1 MIAPLV
7 RSAVLGAALAL
18 AAAACAP
25 IDGGYGDSGGGI
37 LYPGDLGYDEDRD
50 VVLERARRTC
60 VRRAEEQI
68 GDVRRVLDVDR
79 TGRYR
84 ADVRLRVRHDGKDD
98 EVLCR
103 YDDGLVSFDGVD
115 RPRPEPPPPVDPTV
129 ELERRAVDAC
139 RSAAQGRGLRVQSV
153 TGARP
158 AGRDYRVALRVQ
170 RGERRFDLGCTW
182 RRSSGAAQLDA
193 SDLAAGEALGGAQ
206 AADEGR
212 ARRACAAAAR
222 SAGLGSVRVLGSRPG
237 GGDRY
242 AVRLS
247 GTRGDRRVE
256 LGCVYDVSSAQASLR
271 D

>member
-1 MIAPLV
+1 MIAPLARWIV
-7 RSAVLGAALAL
+7 VGAVVALGVVG
-18 AAAACAP
+18 CAP
-25 IDGGYGDSGGGI
+25 IDGGYGDTGGGI

-60 VRRAEEQI
+60 VRRAEDEI
-68 GDVRRVLDVDR
+68 GDVRRILDVDR

-84 ADVRLRVRHDGKDD
+84 VDVRLRVRHDGQDD
-98 EVLCR
+98 DVTCR
-103 YDDGLVSFDGVD
+103 YDDGLVRFDGVD
-115 RPRPEPPPPVDPTV
+115 RPRPEPQPPVDQ
-129 ELERRAVDAC
+129 EAQLERRAVEAC
-139 RSAAQGRGLRVQSV
+139 TTAARGRGLRVESV

-170 RGERRFDLGCTW
+170 RGERRFDLGCSW
-182 RRSSGAAQLDA
+182 SRSSGGARLDA

-212 ARRACAAAAR
+212 ARRACVAEAR
-222 SAGLGSVRVLGSRPG
+222 GAGLGSVRVLGSRPA

-247 GTRGDRRVE
+247 GTRGERRIE
-256 LGCVYDVSSAQASLR
+256 LGCSYDVSAARASLR

>member
-1 MIAPLV
+1 MIAPIARWTLL
-7 RSAVLGAALAL
+7 AAALAL
-18 AAAACAP
+18 AAVACAP
-25 IDGGYGDSGGGI
+25 VAGDYGQSGSI
-37 LYPGDLGYDEDRD
+37 LFPGDLGYDEDRD

-60 VRRAEEQI
+60 VRRAEDQI

-98 EVLCR
+98 EVVCR
-103 YDDGLVSFDGVD
+103 YDDGRVTFDGVD
-115 RPRPEPPPPVDPTV
+115 RPRPEPPPVDPAV

-153 TGARP
+153 VGARP

-193 SDLAAGEALGGAQ
+193 SDLAAGEALGGAE

-222 SAGLGSVRVLGSRPG
+222 AAGLGSVRVLGSRPG
-237 GGDRY
+237 GGNRF

-256 LGCVYDVSSAQASLR
+256 LGCVYDVSTARASLR